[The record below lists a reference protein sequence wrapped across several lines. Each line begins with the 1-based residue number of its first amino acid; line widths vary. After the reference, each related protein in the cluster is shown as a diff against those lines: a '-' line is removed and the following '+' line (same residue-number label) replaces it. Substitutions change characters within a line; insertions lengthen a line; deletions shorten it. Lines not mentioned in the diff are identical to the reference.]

1 MHIRKYL
8 SIFLIGFVFVIA
20 GCSGSSNSGVNK
32 DPIEDIDGDGIADIV
47 DPDIDGDGIPNKDDP
62 DIDGDGEPNGVD
74 PDADGDGTA
83 DAEDDTP
90 GGFE

>member
-20 GCSGSSNSGVNK
+20 GCSSGSSSSGLDR

-47 DPDIDGDGIPNKDDP
+47 DPDIDGDG
-62 DIDGDGEPNGVD
+62 EPNGVD
-74 PDADGDGTA
+74 PDADGDGTP

>member
-8 SIFLIGFVFVIA
+8 SIFLIGSVFVIA

-47 DPDIDGDGIPNKDDP
+47 DPDIDGDG
-62 DIDGDGEPNGVD
+62 
-74 PDADGDGTA
+74 TA

>member
-1 MHIRKYL
+1 MNDLGGGVVMHIRKYL
-8 SIFLIGFVFVIA
+8 SIFLIGSVFVIA
-20 GCSGSSNSGVNK
+20 GCSSGSSSSGLDR

-47 DPDIDGDGIPNKDDP
+47 DPDIDGDG
-62 DIDGDGEPNGVD
+62 
-74 PDADGDGTA
+74 TA